1 MQKDLLSLLDGK
13 SNLWKRL
20 MLDYPAKLE
29 KELTEEDEELQVF
42 LYNGVMAL
50 DTCFDP
56 SGEEKLFDLDV
67 YQIDPVYLIF
77 SYTDIVES
85 LMCFYF
91 FDHGYHPY
99 LVKRYVEI
107 RNKLHQGDG
116 GEIYIKGM
124 FEDATCVGSIT
135 RDCFLRLS
143 EYFDI
148 PETNENALQ
157 MYCILQ
163 TYYMQ
168 IKSGLKKDDKSS
180 TQGLSM
186 LKLAYEQDNKSS
198 C

>member
-13 SNLWKRL
+13 TNLWKRL

-42 LYNGVMAL
+42 LYYSVMAL
-50 DTCFDP
+50 DTCFEP

-77 SYTDIVES
+77 SFRDIVES

-91 FDHGYHPY
+91 FEHGYHPY

-107 RNKLHQGDG
+107 RSKIHQGSG
-116 GEIYIKGM
+116 GEVYIKGM
-124 FEDATCVGSIT
+124 FEDATSVGSIT
-135 RDCFLRLS
+135 RDCFLNLS

-148 PETNENALQ
+148 PQTDEKVIQL
-157 MYCILQ
+157 YCILQ
-163 TYYMQ
+163 TYYDQ
-168 IKSGLKKDDKSS
+168 IKKGLKKSDKSS
-180 TQGLSM
+180 TKGLS
-186 LKLAYEQDNKSS
+186 LIKYAYDMDNNSS